1 MLSDQFSMCPIND
14 LKGVDMNKMNYR
26 KEDMGRFDTANAY
39 KGINH
44 ALVTAMF
51 MLVVSLPMLTYFVMT
66 AA

>member
-1 MLSDQFSMCPIND
+1 
-14 LKGVDMNKMNYR
+14 MNKMKYR
-26 KEDMGRFDTANAY
+26 KEDMGRFDTASAY
-39 KGINH
+39 KGVNH